1 MTLIFL
7 GNAGVYL
14 AGGGDGILVDAPN
27 GRYTVFDP
35 VTDDLMEPIAAG
47 QPPYDC
53 LRGLCF
59 THQHSD
65 HYNRKRVRELLERRP
80 DLTVF
85 VPNGATPETGQIA
98 MGNAEIRYFSAP
110 HSGAELRGAYHRVLL
125 ASAGGK
131 TVYLSGD
138 ADWSDPIHE
147 KILTEYRPDAAVWN
161 GNYVSHA
168 EGRRLL
174 ALCPKN
180 FLCHLPVLVEDK
192 FGIGKK
198 SRSSFDRYPEELAN
212 VTPVLAYPME
222 AEI

>member
-14 AGGGDGILVDAPN
+14 SGGSDGILVDAPN

-35 VTDDLMEPIAAG
+35 VADVLMEPIAAG
-47 QPPYDC
+47 HPPYDT

-80 DLTVF
+80 DLAVF
-85 VPNGATPETGQIA
+85 VPNGATPETGEVA
-98 MGNAEIRYFSAP
+98 MGNAVVRYFTAP
-110 HSGAELRGAYHRVLL
+110 HSGAELRGTIHRVLL
-125 ASAGGK
+125 ATVGGK

-138 ADWSDPIHE
+138 ADWMDPIH
-147 KILTEYRPDAAVWN
+147 KRILGTYRPDAAVWN
-161 GNYVSHA
+161 GNYVSHE

-180 FLCHLPVLVEDK
+180 FICHLPVLVEDK

-198 SRSSFDRYPEELAN
+198 CQTSLERYAEELKT
-212 VTPVLAYPME
+212 VTPVWTYPTE